1 MAPQKHAL
9 LAPSSSSRWLRCPAS
24 VIWTARAPQG
34 ESSPFAQEGTWA
46 HALAE
51 RYLLAGLNGKPDD
64 EVMFTDSEVAEIVK
78 AGLDPDD
85 FIPPVMEYVTYVR
98 SIPGMLLPEQELDL
112 DSITGESGA
121 RGTSDAVIIDESGE
135 MHICDLKYGRGE
147 RVEAEHN
154 TQLAIYAGA
163 ALAAFGF
170 MADIKKVTLHIIQ
183 PRLSN
188 TSTWTLSREELE
200 SLLEDIKAS
209 AAIALRLYAE
219 LGAEGA
225 PEPGYYHPS
234 SIACRWCC
242 FRGRC
247 GALAGYALTS
257 AGMQLPDS
265 IKPRLDGEA
274 LAALLSRIDLIQSW
288 IKDLGATAH
297 DALLAGEK
305 IPGYKLVEG
314 RAGPRKWSDEGKA
327 EKMLKGWKVPAEAR
341 YVKSLISPTAAEKL
355 VKMKTLTDEQ
365 WTELNALISREPGK
379 LTVVPESDKRPA
391 VTGKPD
397 AEAYPDESKSSDN

>member
-64 EVMFTDSEVAEIVK
+64 EVMFTDNEVAEIVK

-85 FIPPVMEYVTYVR
+85 FVPPVMEYVTYVR

-135 MHICDLKYGRGE
+135 LHICDLKYGRGE

-170 MADIKKVTLHIIQ
+170 MADIKKITLHIIQ
-183 PRLSN
+183 PRLSHI
-188 TSTWTLSREELE
+188 SKWTLPLEEFRKFLD
-200 SLLEDIKAS
+200 DIGNS
-209 AAIALRLYAE
+209 ARKALRLYEAVGNGTPAE
-219 LGAEGA
+219 CN
-225 PEPGYYHPS
+225 YHPGPE
-234 SIACRWCC
+234 ACRWCC

-265 IKPRLDGEA
+265 IKPKLDGEA

-314 RAGPRKWSDEGKA
+314 RAGPRKWSDESKA
-327 EKMLKGWKVPAEAR
+327 EKMLKGWKVPSEAR

-365 WTELNALISREPGK
+365 WGELNALISREPGK

>member
-51 RYLLAGLNGKPDD
+51 RYLLAGINGTPDD
-64 EVMFTDSEVAEIVK
+64 EVMFTDTEVAEIVK

-147 RVEAEHN
+147 KVEAEHN

-183 PRLSN
+183 PRLNSI
-188 TSTWTLSREELE
+188 STWTLTREELE
-200 SLLEDIKAS
+200 SLLEGVKSS

-219 LGAEGA
+219 LGAEGVPA
-225 PEPGYYHPS
+225 KEDYRPS
-234 SIACRWCC
+234 AIACRWCC

-247 GALAGYALTS
+247 GALAGYALTA
-257 AGMQLPDS
+257 AGMQLPES

-274 LAALLSRIDLIQSW
+274 LADLLSRIDLIQSW
-288 IKDLGATAH
+288 IKDLGTTAH

-314 RAGPRKWSDEGKA
+314 RAGPRKWSDESKA

-391 VTGKPD
+391 VTGKPA
-397 AEAYPDESKSSDN
+397 AEAYPDESKTEN

>member
-1 MAPQKHAL
+1 
-9 LAPSSSSRWLRCPAS
+9 
-24 VIWTARAPQG
+24 
-34 ESSPFAQEGTWA
+34 
-46 HALAE
+46 
-51 RYLLAGLNGKPDD
+51 
-64 EVMFTDSEVAEIVK
+64 MFTDSEVAEIVK

-85 FIPPVMEYVTYVR
+85 FVPPVMEYVTYVR

-121 RGTSDAVIIDESGE
+121 RGTSDAVIIDEAGE

-183 PRLSN
+183 PRLNN
-188 TSTWTLSREELE
+188 TSTWTLTRGELE
-200 SLLEDIKAS
+200 SLLEDIGNIARK
-209 AAIALRLYAE
+209 ALRLYEAVGEGTPAE
-219 LGAEGA
+219 CN
-225 PEPGYYHPS
+225 YHPGPV
-234 SIACRWCC
+234 ACRWCC

-265 IKPRLDGEA
+265 IKPKLDGEA

-288 IKDLGATAH
+288 IKDLGNTAH

-314 RAGPRKWSDEGKA
+314 RAGPRKWSDESKA

-391 VTGKPD
+391 VSGKPD
-397 AEAYPDESKSSDN
+397 AEAYPDESKTEN

>member
-51 RYLLAGLNGKPDD
+51 RYLLAGIQGTPDD

-85 FIPPVMEYVTYVR
+85 FVPPVMEYVTYVR

-112 DSITGESGA
+112 DCITGESGA
-121 RGTSDAVIIDESGE
+121 RGTSDAVIIDESGKL
-135 MHICDLKYGRGE
+135 HICDLKYGRGE
-147 RVEAEHN
+147 KVDAEHN

-183 PRLSN
+183 PRINN
-188 TSTWTLSREELE
+188 TSTWTLGRKDLE
-200 SLLEDIKAS
+200 ALLEDIKGS
-209 AAIALRLYAE
+209 AAIALLRYSE
-219 LGAEGA
+219 VGAEGVPA
-225 PEPGYYHPS
+225 KEDYHPGPV
-234 SIACRWCC
+234 ACRWCC

-355 VKMKTLTDEQ
+355 VKMKTILDEQ
-365 WTELNALISREPGK
+365 WAVLNSLITREPGK

-391 VTGKPD
+391 VSGKPD
-397 AEAYPDESKSSDN
+397 AEAYPDESKPSEN